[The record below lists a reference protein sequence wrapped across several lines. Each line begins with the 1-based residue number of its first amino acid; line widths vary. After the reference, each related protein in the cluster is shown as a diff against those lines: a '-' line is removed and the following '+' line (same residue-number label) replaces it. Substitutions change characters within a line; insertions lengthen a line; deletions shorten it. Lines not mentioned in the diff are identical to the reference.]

1 MDCQGAGDVIG
12 MGDFGSAEHFLNFV
26 KEFIIASILM
36 LFGYLFGPLELI
48 NKYKYAMPNEIELL
62 IFSTG
67 ILVFLAGFT
76 LSVLNERR
84 TNQGFISDRGIKA
97 LVVLNFFSFVFFIYT
112 ANALKTAFSNRHDPQ
127 FNYFFWN
134 NYLFYAIA
142 YFSLIFILSWISG
155 RALDRLK
162 SI

>member
-1 MDCQGAGDVIG
+1 MGHKGAGDVIG
-12 MGDFGSAEHFLNFV
+12 MGNFGSAENFLNFV

-36 LFGYLFGPLELI
+36 LFGYLFGPLEFI
-48 NKYKYAMPNEIELL
+48 NKYKNAMPNEIELL

-76 LSVLNERR
+76 LSILNERR
-84 TNQGFISDRGIKA
+84 IDQESISDKGIGA
-97 LVVLNFFSFVFFIYT
+97 LIALCFFSFAFFIYAT
-112 ANALKTAFSNRHDPQ
+112 RALETEFSNRHDPQ

-134 NYLFYAIA
+134 NYLLYAIA
-142 YFSLIFILSWISG
+142 YFSLIFVFSWISG
-155 RALDRLK
+155 RVLNRLK